1 MENSVQPTEFA
12 GGVGGET
19 QQSQVAGREVALYHH
34 WASLSHSN
42 SWTRVSV
49 PESNLFRQISLLK
62 MHKQKKQKD
71 QKTRICM
78 QFMQLMCF
86 ILHQILIFKKEDWEM
101 GLSIKES

>member
-1 MENSVQPTEFA
+1 MQPTEFA

-42 SWTRVSV
+42 SRTRVSV
-49 PESNLFRQISLLK
+49 PESNVLPNLFIKNAQT
-62 MHKQKKQKD
+62 KKQKD